1 MSVWAERQLPPPSPL
16 FQFFS
21 ARGEVFH
28 APLWACD
35 ASLSHSLGITSSLLL
50 HFLHNLSDDLKIS
63 TEETKSC
70 TSPIPH
76 LVFNSRHGIINSAI
90 HILTFLVG
98 NLIKL
103 STNAKEAGSGSPWRP
118 FVPNT
123 TAREH
128 WRRSWVPAAARRKGS
143 MTKPSSRDD
152 VFCGPTCQFL
162 HARRSD
168 IHSCFA
174 LDSDHDIPFLTI
186 VGIMCNLRIV
196 EVSSTSCD
204 ALRAQTVSNCIDSSS
219 RGSLGRK
226 VLGPAGWVGKRKSI
240 VAGCSE
246 LPTFLF
252 AGP

>member
-1 MSVWAERQLPPPSPL
+1 MH
-16 FQFFS
+16 FS
-21 ARGEVFH
+21 N
-28 APLWACD
+28 
-35 ASLSHSLGITSSLLL
+35 STSS
-50 HFLHNLSDDLKIS
+50 
-63 TEETKSC
+63 
-70 TSPIPH
+70 
-76 LVFNSRHGIINSAI
+76 FNSRHCIINSAI

-143 MTKPSSRDD
+143 ITKPSSRDD
-152 VFCGPTCQFL
+152 VFCGPICQFL

-168 IHSCFA
+168 IHSRLA
-174 LDSDHDIPFLTI
+174 LDSEHDIPFLTI

-219 RGSLGRK
+219 RGPLGRK
-226 VLGPAGWVGKRKSI
+226 ALGQQAGLEKENPSWLAVQSSPLSFFADHDRSDEHRQAGRDDFGSIPVGGKCPSL
-240 VAGCSE
+240 VW
-246 LPTFLF
+246 
-252 AGP
+252 